1 MGIIWPL
8 THNLCKGTEVMIN
21 KQRICDEFMRQ
32 AAIDSPSFKEA
43 DIAKYLGK
51 RFKELGAEIHFD
63 DAGDK
68 IGSNSGNMIARLAGT
83 RPGEP
88 LLLSVHMD
96 TVTPAENVEPILK
109 NGIFTSAGETILGG
123 DDKSGIVE
131 IIEALEVLN
140 EQNIPYGPLEIAITI
155 CEEQGLLGAKNLDFT
170 QFKAKQG
177 VALDTTG
184 VDIVINRAPAAN
196 RFKIDISGHEAHA
209 GVCPEQGVSAIQI
222 ASRSIAKMVLGR
234 IDAETTANIG
244 TIHGGLASNIIPS
257 QVSLR
262 GEVRSHDINKLRK
275 YTEQI
280 ISAVEEEVDKATITI
295 GDETKRATMSL
306 ELKEDFSPMRVADNA
321 PILQIILEAG
331 AALGRPQEIR
341 AAGGGSDANIFNGN
355 GIEMVI
361 VATGMAKVHTINE
374 QIALDDMVKVS
385 ELLVEIIRGA

>member
-1 MGIIWPL
+1 MRITWTL
-8 THNLCKGTEVMIN
+8 THNLGKGTEVMIN

-43 DIAKYLGK
+43 DIAKYLEK

-68 IGSNSGNMIARLAGT
+68 IGSNSGNMIARLTGT

-155 CEEQGLLGAKNLDFT
+155 CEEQGLLGAKHLDFT

-184 VDIVINRAPAAN
+184 VDIIINRAPAAN

-280 ISAVEEEVDKATITI
+280 ISAVEEEVDKATITV
-295 GDETKRATMSL
+295 GDETKRATMAL

-374 QIALDDMVKVS
+374 QIAVDDMVKVS
-385 ELLVEIIRGA
+385 ELLVEIIRRA